1 MKGEITVVNE
11 AINLR
16 AFVIEKSSPECGKW
30 NYDNGVLMRG
40 FINKEVINLVALL
53 SEIQHAP
60 DYIKNG
66 FAGMEGLNSFTGA
79 SFLAGGNT
87 IVGLMARSSR
97 TKKIQNSVCYWAV
110 LKDGRKLLFSSDV
123 DICNELLRIPGVIFK
138 TQDQCQAEIDESL
151 RVFKEENLRKRAL
164 KENQSK

>member
-16 AFVIEKSSPECGKW
+16 AFAIENSSPECGKW
-30 NYDNGVLMRG
+30 TYDGGVLMRG
-40 FINKEVINLVALL
+40 FIKKEIINLASLL

-66 FAGMEGLNSFTGA
+66 LAGMEGLNAFTGA
-79 SFLAGGNT
+79 SFIAGGNT
-87 IVGLMARSSR
+87 IVGLMARASK
-97 TKKIQNSVCYWAV
+97 TKSIQNSVCYWAV
-110 LKDGRKLLFSSDV
+110 LKDGRKLLFSSNV
-123 DICNELLRIPGVIFK
+123 DICNELLRIPGVTFK
-138 TQDQCQAEIDESL
+138 TQDQCQAEIEESL
-151 RVFKEENLRKRAL
+151 RVFTEENLRKRAL